1 MSVLSSE
8 EVSVLSSEE
17 VSVLSSEEVSVLS
30 SEEVSV
36 LSSEVSTVVT
46 GTYLDSSKSIFEDV
60 FFNGAYALTSKVLY
74 SILFLK
80 RLFNSKNRL
89 WLLSNKLE

>member
-30 SEEVSV
+30 SEEVS
-36 LSSEVSTVVT
+36 TVVT
-46 GTYLDSSKSIFEDV
+46 ETYLDSSKSIFEDV
-60 FFNGAYALTSKVLY
+60 FFKGAYALTSKVLY